1 MPELYNLK
9 SLKRV
14 IFIIFLFF
22 ALTVLPD
29 NSFCQPQVQVKKDKT
44 LQYAKPKKP
53 VKIKLHRDK
62 KGEYSWDITGENV
75 DEIIKADKRLRQLLK
90 EE

>member
-1 MPELYNLK
+1 MRK
-9 SLKRV
+9 IIV
-14 IFIIFLFF
+14 IISVLFF
-22 ALTVLPD
+22 
-29 NSFCQPQVQVKKDKT
+29 SFFSFSEGFAQSQVQVTKNKA

-75 DEIIKADKRLRQLLK
+75 DDIIKADKRLRQLLK